1 MSFKILPAC
10 ISALS
15 RNLQWMKKER
25 ERGRLTKK
33 GREKQRESKEK
44 KRERVPARMCD
55 TPSVNEKKT
64 PMPRETE
71 RQKEKKKESKSL
83 EPSSHFKSKERETKE
98 ERKKTLSNE
107 T

>member
-55 TPSVNEKKT
+55 TPSVNEKKL
-64 PMPRETE
+64 PCQE
-71 RQKEKKKESKSL
+71 RQKERKKK
-83 EPSSHFKSKERETKE
+83 
-98 ERKKTLSNE
+98 
-107 T
+107 